1 MSITR
6 ISYTRAQTIGTCGRQ
21 YRFRYVDRM
30 EPITTSVAMPF
41 GKAVHGPVTDYV
53 IAHALSKPFDIVSNF
68 EDSWVK
74 HTSDQQLKFPTH
86 WDADS
91 SYAAAKR
98 LVELF
103 PEAWERSQ
111 LVAVLDQSGAPIV
124 ERWLVVPGP
133 PGVEIEL
140 RLDFLVMDLRS
151 GAIGVLD
158 AKTTSAEHCEA
169 FGMNALQLTTYQ
181 YAVDHAFGSYLGPI
195 ANVGFMEFVKRKV
208 SANGRGQG
216 PSIQPPTW
224 YPRRSDADVHD
235 MLTAY
240 ASAAR
245 DIRDERFHR
254 PFFGSF
260 NSPCNLCDYARLCVH
275 GDPQGYRHRTSSH

>member
-1 MSITR
+1 MITR
-6 ISYTRAQTIGTCGRQ
+6 ISYTRAQSIGTCGRA
-21 YRFRYVDRM
+21 YRFRYIDRL
-30 EPITTSVAMPF
+30 EPVATSIAMPF

-53 IAHALSKPFDIVSNF
+53 IAHALSKPFDIMANF
-68 EDSWVK
+68 EEAWVK
-74 HTSDQQLKFPTH
+74 HTSDQQLKYPMN

-103 PEAWERSQ
+103 PEAGEKAP
-111 LVAVLDQSGAPIV
+111 LVAVLDQSGAPLV

-140 RLDFLVMDLRS
+140 RIDFLVMDLRS

-169 FGMNALQLTTYQ
+169 FGSNALQLTTYQ
-181 YAVDHAFGSYLGPI
+181 YAVDHAFASCLGPV

-208 SANGRGQG
+208 PKGSKGQG
-216 PSIQPPTW
+216 PSIEPPTW
-224 YPRRSDADVHD
+224 YPRRSDEEVRE
-235 MLTAY
+235 MLTAC
-240 ASAAR
+240 ANAAR
-245 DIRDERFHR
+245 DIRDQRFHR
-254 PFFGSF
+254 PFFASF

-275 GDPQGYRHRTSSH
+275 GDQQGYRLRTTSR

>member
-1 MSITR
+1 
-6 ISYTRAQTIGTCGRQ
+6 
-21 YRFRYVDRM
+21 M

-111 LVAVLDQSGAPIV
+111 LVAVLDQSSAPIV

-181 YAVDHAFGSYLGPI
+181 YAVDHAFGSYLGPV

>member
-1 MSITR
+1 
-6 ISYTRAQTIGTCGRQ
+6 
-21 YRFRYVDRM
+21 
-30 EPITTSVAMPF
+30 
-41 GKAVHGPVTDYV
+41 VHGPVTDYV
-53 IAHALSKPFDIVSNF
+53 IAHALSKPFDIMANF
-68 EDSWVK
+68 EEAWVK
-74 HTSDQQLKFPTH
+74 HTSDQQLKYPMN

-103 PEAWERSQ
+103 PEAWEKAQ
-111 LVAVLDQSGAPIV
+111 LVAVLDQSGAPLV

-140 RLDFLVMDLRS
+140 RIDFLVMDLRS

-169 FGMNALQLTTYQ
+169 FGSNALQLTTYQ
-181 YAVDHAFGSYLGPI
+181 YAVDHAYGSYLGPV
-195 ANVGFMEFVKRKV
+195 ANVGFMELVKRKV
-208 SANGRGQG
+208 PKGKGQG
-216 PSIQPPTW
+216 PTIEPPTW
-224 YPRRSDADVHD
+224 YPRRSDEEVRE

-240 ASAAR
+240 ANAAR
-245 DIRDERFHR
+245 DIRDQRFHR
-254 PFFGSF
+254 PFFGAF

-275 GDPQGYRHRTSSH
+275 GDQQGYRLRVSH

>member
-1 MSITR
+1 MITR
-6 ISYTRAQTIGTCGRQ
+6 ISYTRAQSIGTCGRA
-21 YRFRYVDRM
+21 YRFRYIDRL
-30 EPITTSVAMPF
+30 EPVATSIAMPF

-53 IAHALSKPFDIVSNF
+53 IAHAISKPFDIMANF
-68 EDSWVK
+68 EEAWVK
-74 HTSDQQLKFPTH
+74 HTSDQQLKYPMN

-103 PEAWERSQ
+103 PEAWEKAQ
-111 LVAVLDQSGAPIV
+111 LVAVLDQSGAPLV

-140 RLDFLVMDLRS
+140 RIDFLVMDLRS

-169 FGMNALQLTTYQ
+169 FGSNALQRTTYQ
-181 YAVDHAFGSYLGPI
+181 YAVDHAFASCLGPV

-208 SANGRGQG
+208 PKGSKGQG
-216 PSIQPPTW
+216 PSIEPPTW
-224 YPRRSDADVHD
+224 YPRRSDEEVRE

-240 ASAAR
+240 ANAAR
-245 DIRDERFHR
+245 DIRDQRFHR
-254 PFFGSF
+254 PFFASF
-260 NSPCNLCDYARLCVH
+260 NSHCNLCDYARLCVH
-275 GDPQGYRHRTSSH
+275 GDQQGYRLRTTSR